1 MGIMKNVVAGKFK
14 GNVGSLKFAQ
24 SAGRDIVSERVY
36 TNKSKGFGASYKQ
49 RVQRCKLLNLANVY
63 GAYKSLFA
71 KAFEGKTAAQSPYN
85 AFTSANLGTSN
96 IHLTKEQAER
106 NCYSA
111 VGLVISKGSLAP
123 ITARV
128 DDSHIEFKLNLPAEL
143 ITEEATLG
151 SLCAALIANNSFL
164 KEGDQLTFV
173 VSQQGI
179 YPSQSA
185 DEGDGG
191 YYSNFIIHELT
202 LDSTDSRVALSDP
215 YFKEIFDGRNITF
228 ENGVCDMGPTEGG
241 AIILSRY
248 ENGRLRVST
257 QRVIVSN
264 SAVFRGY
271 RLYSSAENLAA
282 AVASYGSKEHALLDP
297 GSEEQPNA

>member
-1 MGIMKNVVAGKFK
+1 MAIMKNVVSGKFR
-14 GNVGSLKFAQ
+14 GNAGAFKFAQ

-49 RVQRCKLLNLANVY
+49 RVQRCKIMNLANVY
-63 GAYKSLFA
+63 GAYKALFA

-106 NCYSA
+106 NCFSA
-111 VGLVISKGSLAP
+111 IGLMISKGSLSP
-123 ITARV
+123 VTARV
-128 DDSHIEFKLNLPAEL
+128 DDGDIRFNLNLPADQ

-173 VSQQGI
+173 ASKLGI
-179 YPSQSA
+179 YPQYYD
-185 DEGDGG
+185 DEPNGG
-191 YYSNFIIHELT
+191 YYSDFIIHELT
-202 LDSTDSRVALSDP
+202 LDSSDSRVALSDP
-215 YFKEIFDGRNITF
+215 YFKEIFDGRNLSF
-228 ENGVCDMGPTEGG
+228 EEGKCVMSGMEGG
-241 AIILSRY
+241 AIILSRN

-257 QRVIVSN
+257 QRVIFSEG
-264 SAVFRGY
+264 AAYPAY
-271 RLYSSAENLAA
+271 RLYSSAEDLAA
-282 AVASYGSKEHALLDP
+282 AVASYGSQELALLDP